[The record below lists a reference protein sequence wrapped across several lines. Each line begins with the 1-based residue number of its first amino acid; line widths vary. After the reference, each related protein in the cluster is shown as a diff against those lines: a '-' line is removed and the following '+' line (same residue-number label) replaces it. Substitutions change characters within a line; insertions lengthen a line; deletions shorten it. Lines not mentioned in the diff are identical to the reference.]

1 MNLFGWA
8 HQELRRWRAT
18 PMRLALVFA
27 PLVATGLCLAVYAAR
42 TVRALPVAVLDQD
55 HSALSRTLVRDLS
68 AAPQMRIE
76 TVADL
81 EEIHAGF
88 RQGRFRAAAILPD
101 GMDQAV
107 RLGRTAKLVFWR
119 DATNPMAA
127 NQLYSAIATIVA
139 TEGARLVAGR
149 LVAGGLPLSQAKEM
163 AVPLRTDAR
172 PFTNP
177 FFDYLANFAP
187 GLFPMFLQMA
197 LMLAAGSML
206 PRGWKAS
213 ESPLTEI
220 VGRAIPWTTLYLVA
234 SAVFYGILMPS
245 WGSPIPHPLAVL
257 ALVLHLL
264 AASIACGAVYGR

>member
-1 MNLFGWA
+1 MSLLGWA
-8 HQELRRWRAT
+8 WQELRRWRAT
-18 PMRLALVFA
+18 PMRFALAFA
-27 PLVATGLCLAVYAAR
+27 PLVATALCLAVYTSR
-42 TVRALPVAVLDQD
+42 TVRAMPVAVLDQD
-55 HSALSRTLVRDLS
+55 HSALSRTIVRDLS

-76 TVADL
+76 TVSDL
-81 EEIHAGF
+81 AEVHAGF

-107 RLGRTAKLVFWR
+107 RLGRTANVVFWR

-127 NQLYSAIATIVA
+127 NQLYSAMATIVA

-149 LVAGGLPLSQAKEM
+149 LVAGGLALSQAKEM
-163 AVPLRTDAR
+163 AMPLRTDPR
-172 PFTNP
+172 PFSNP

-220 VGRAIPWTTLYLVA
+220 VGRAIPWVGLYTVA
-234 SAVFYGILMPS
+234 AAVFYGLLMPS
-245 WGSPIPHPLAVL
+245 WGAPIPHPLAVL
-257 ALVLHLL
+257 ALVLLL
-264 AASIACGAVYGR
+264 FF